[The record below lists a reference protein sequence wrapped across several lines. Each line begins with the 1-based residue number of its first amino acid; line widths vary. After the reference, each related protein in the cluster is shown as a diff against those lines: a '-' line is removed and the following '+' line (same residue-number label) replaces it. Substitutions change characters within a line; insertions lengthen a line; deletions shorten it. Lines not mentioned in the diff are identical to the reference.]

1 MIAVDT
7 SALIA
12 ILIEEEAGS
21 VCLDALARDTE
32 PIMSAVSLVECR
44 MVARKHGVL
53 EDLSDLLA
61 RIPIEMI
68 GADRD
73 TADRVAAIQI
83 KWGKGNHRA
92 HLNILDCFSYDVAK
106 QFGCPLLFIGNDFSQ
121 TDIPTALT

>member
-1 MIAVDT
+1 VIAIDT

-12 ILIEEEAGS
+12 ILIGEKAGGL
-21 VCLDALARDTE
+21 CLDALARDTE

-44 MVARKHGVL
+44 IVARKHGVL

-61 RIPIEMI
+61 RIPIEII

-83 KWGKGNHRA
+83 QWGKGNHRA
-92 HLNILDCFSYDVAK
+92 QLNILDCFSYDIAK
-106 QFGCPLLFIGNDFSQ
+106 QFRCPLLYIGNDFSQ
-121 TDIPTALT
+121 TDISSALA